1 MTKEDIDRAE
11 PVIREADLMI
21 LQMEIPQKINE
32 YAIDKAME
40 CGCKVLLNTAPA
52 APIGEEYLKKSAII
66 VANEVEA
73 GFYLGENVDSVEKA
87 IKGIKKLQ
95 NIYGNDIVITL
106 GKEGSVVSDHG
117 VVTFIPSR
125 KVHAIETTG
134 AGDSFIGGMGY
145 ALLKGES
152 LTEACKFATGCSAIT
167 VSRMGA
173 QDSMP
178 TLQEVQN
185 Q

>member
-1 MTKEDIDRAE
+1 M
-11 PVIREADLMI
+11 
-21 LQMEIPQKINE
+21 
-32 YAIDKAME
+32 
-40 CGCKVLLNTAPA
+40 
-52 APIGEEYLKKSAII
+52 
-66 VANEVEA
+66 ANEVEA

-95 NIYGNDIVITL
+95 NAYGNDIVITL
-106 GKEGSVVSDHG
+106 GEAGSVVSDHG

-134 AGDSFIGGMGY
+134 AGDSFIGGMLY
-145 ALLKGES
+145 ALLNGKS